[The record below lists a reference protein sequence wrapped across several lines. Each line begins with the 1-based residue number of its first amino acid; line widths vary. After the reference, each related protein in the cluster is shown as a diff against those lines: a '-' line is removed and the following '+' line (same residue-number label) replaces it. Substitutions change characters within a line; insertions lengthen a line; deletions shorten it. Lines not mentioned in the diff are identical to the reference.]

1 MADNVVVTGS
11 RIPQL
16 GLEAQNAAKAASA
29 DQAAYQQFL
38 PKLRAAFERNDR
50 RAIIKLVGLP
60 LRVNFKSGSQVYQDH
75 RSVERDFDRIFT
87 AKVRQAVLGQKP
99 DSLFVRD
106 QGAMVGDGELWFRET
121 CPNSACT
128 PAGSVRIVAVNP

>member
-1 MADNVVVTGS
+1 MADNVVVAGS
-11 RIPQL
+11 SVPQP
-16 GLEAQNAAKAASA
+16 GPEAVSA
-29 DQAAYQQFL
+29 DQATYRRFL
-38 PKLRAAFERNDR
+38 PKLQAAFERHDR

-60 LRVNFKSGSQVYQDH
+60 LRVNFKSGPQVYRDH

-87 AKVRQAVLGQKP
+87 AKVRRAVLGQKP